1 MNDYIEMTKGN
12 LGRVIVVRLR
22 PGADVLLS
30 LEEACKENHITN
42 GVILSAIGS
51 IQSPQF
57 CDVVE
62 LPTKAGYGYGET
74 LHLTGP
80 IELTSASG
88 VVCHDDAGEIN
99 LHVHVD
105 LCDRHGNAHGGHL
118 AEGTKVLMTLDAVI
132 AEVEGIDMR
141 RKYNDELGIPLLAP
155 RQL

>member
-1 MNDYIEMTKGN
+1 MSDYIEMAQGK

-30 LEEACKENHITN
+30 LEEACREHNITN

-51 IQSPQF
+51 LQSPQF

-62 LPTKAGYGYGET
+62 MPIKAGYGYGET

-88 VVCHDDAGEIN
+88 IICHDDEGTIN
-99 LHVHVD
+99 LHVHIGPV
-105 LCDRHGNAHGGHL
+105 R
-118 AEGTKVLMTLDAVI
+118 
-132 AEVEGIDMR
+132 
-141 RKYNDELGIPLLAP
+141 PP
-155 RQL
+155 RQRARRPSGRGHEGAADAGCRDRGGRRH